1 METMSPAGR
10 ILVTEAVVGA
20 AGDGFTF
27 ERHAIGEAK
36 GIGPVSTFLLTG
48 RAPTASQERSR
59 SASS

>member
-36 GIGPVSTFLLTG
+36 GIGPVSTYLLVG
-48 RAPTASQERSR
+48 RARIRSGT
-59 SASS
+59 